1 MLTVERAS
9 FSLASVASASLVI
22 VRDSTDQVSMP
33 FYALVAQTHP
43 AAHEMLF
50 ETGDTIER
58 AEIAKV
64 RFNNDVLSVPNLDY
78 LEATLL
84 NALIQ

>member
-1 MLTVERAS
+1 MMHFRFE
-9 FSLASVASASLVI
+9 SAS
-22 VRDSTDQVSMP
+22 P

-43 AAHEMLF
+43 EPHKITTEMLF

-64 RFNNDVLSVPNLDY
+64 RFNNAVPSVPHLDY
-78 LEATLL
+78 LEAALL
-84 NALIQ
+84 NGLIQ